1 LIAAYNALVVSDF
14 TSIATFTLILL
25 PLLKNPNTNM
35 KINGK
40 AILNTTAEG
49 LLKVDRKLAF
59 DMESMALN

>member
-1 LIAAYNALVVSDF
+1 
-14 TSIATFTLILL
+14 
-25 PLLKNPNTNM
+25 M